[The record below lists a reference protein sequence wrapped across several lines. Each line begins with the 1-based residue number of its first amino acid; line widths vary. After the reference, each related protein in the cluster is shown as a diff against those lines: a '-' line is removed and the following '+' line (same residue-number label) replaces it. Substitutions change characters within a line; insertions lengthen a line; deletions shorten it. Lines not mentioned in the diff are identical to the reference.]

1 MSNLLEQFAADLNGH
16 FFLNEYSFD
25 RNHFRAAS
33 NQELELAD
41 HIIALPDAL
50 FIFQIK
56 ERESGAACDEAS
68 LEEWFRRKV
77 LGKGCG
83 QIADS
88 LRFLRDQ
95 PNLLVTNLRGHQHNL
110 ASLNR
115 PVIPIL
121 LYASGPTLPGSIEST
136 NHYISRRAGF
146 VHVLHIR
153 DYYHL
158 CETLAL
164 PSELIA
170 YFTFR
175 MDILLRNPDY
185 RWEEERMA
193 AQFIAE
199 THEPLTDVEAT
210 EILYEAVDDI
220 SSFDLSPILRGFG
233 DKVVYLTNSGGDL
246 DYYRILGE
254 FSRLTRA
261 EMRGFKKL
269 LTWAFETPDSDIVQV
284 PARLLSLLTSA

>member
-1 MSNLLEQFAADLNGH
+1 
-16 FFLNEYSFD
+16 
-25 RNHFRAAS
+25 
-33 NQELELAD
+33 
-41 HIIALPDAL
+41 
-50 FIFQIK
+50 
-56 ERESGAACDEAS
+56 
-68 LEEWFRRKV
+68 
-77 LGKGCG
+77 
-83 QIADS
+83 
-88 LRFLRDQ
+88 
-95 PNLLVTNLRGHQHNL
+95 
-110 ASLNR
+110 
-115 PVIPIL
+115 
-121 LYASGPTLPGSIEST
+121 
-136 NHYISRRAGF
+136 
-146 VHVLHIR
+146 
-153 DYYHL
+153 
-158 CETLAL
+158 
-164 PSELIA
+164 
-170 YFTFR
+170 
-175 MDILLRNPDY
+175 
-185 RWEEERMA
+185 MA